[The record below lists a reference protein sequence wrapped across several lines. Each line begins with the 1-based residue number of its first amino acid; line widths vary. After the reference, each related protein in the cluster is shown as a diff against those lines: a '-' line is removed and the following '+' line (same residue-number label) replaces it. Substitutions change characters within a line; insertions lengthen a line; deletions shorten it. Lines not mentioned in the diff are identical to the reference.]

1 MLTIASVL
9 FGLIVS
15 TLLGAVLHFWRGG
28 SLGRLIYY
36 VFVSWI
42 GFWAG
47 HFVGASLNWTF
58 LNVGPL
64 NLGMA
69 LLGNLL
75 TLAFGYWL
83 SLVRTEQKT
92 R

>member
-1 MLTIASVL
+1 MTIGSVL
-9 FGLIVS
+9 LGVIVS
-15 TLLGAVLHFWRGG
+15 TLLGALLHLWRGG

-36 VFVSWI
+36 IFSSWI
-42 GFWAG
+42 GFWIG
-47 HFVGASLNWTF
+47 HLVGVGLNWTF

-69 LLGNLL
+69 ILGDLV
-75 TLAFGYWL
+75 TLGIGYWL
-83 SLVRTEQKT
+83 SLVRTEQKA